1 MSVNAPKRVKWKT
14 IELGDYAYV
23 VFDYQG
29 NNEVR
34 VIPRAKGVKIRST
47 ADLGG
52 GMLNITVTALVA
64 KDSRFALE
72 NYFATLDSLLDLNT
86 EGSLEISDENG
97 TLTLTDCYL
106 DSFTQSGEDLKV
118 NSVTLKFIK
127 SL

>member
-1 MSVNAPKRVKWKT
+1 MAVNATKRVSWKSVK
-14 IELGDYAYV
+14 LGDYAYV

-52 GMLNITVTALVA
+52 GMLNITVTSLVA
-64 KDSRFALE
+64 KNSRFALE
-72 NYFATLDSLLDLNT
+72 NYFGTLDSLLELNT

-97 TLTLTDCYL
+97 TLTLTNCYL
-106 DSFTQSGEDLKV
+106 ESFTQSGEDLKV
-118 NSVTLKFIK
+118 NTMVLKFIK

>member
-1 MSVNAPKRVKWKT
+1 MGVNATKRVKWKT

-29 NNEVR
+29 NNEAR
-34 VIPRAKGVKIRST
+34 IIPRAKGVKIRST
-47 ADLGG
+47 ETLGG

-118 NSVTLKFIK
+118 NSVTFKFIK